1 MEENVYSALKS
12 VLKQIKT
19 DILISRNMSVNN
31 SLDTDKKLHEIEVK
45 VDSIQQNMEKVL
57 AVVQASEKQIY
68 TDRELYD
75 LKQELSWQKMV
86 AKTKIPLSTLQSRVR
101 RFKKANDLY

>member
-12 VLKQIKT
+12 ALKTIKK
-19 DILISRNMSVNN
+19 DIEINRNMSVNQ
-31 SLDTDKKLHEIEVK
+31 SVDTDKKIHDLEVK
-45 VDSIQQNMEKVL
+45 VDSIKENIEKIL
-57 AVVQASEKQIY
+57 AVVQASMKQVY

-86 AKTKIPLSTLQSRVR
+86 AETKIPLSTLQTRVR

>member
-12 VLKQIKT
+12 ALKTIKK
-19 DILISRNMSVNN
+19 DVELSRSMSVNQ
-31 SLDTDKKLHEIEVK
+31 SVDTDKKIHDLEVK
-45 VDSIQQNMEKVL
+45 VDSIQQNVEKIL
-57 AVVQASEKQIY
+57 AVVQASSKQIY

-75 LKQELSWQKMV
+75 LKTQLSWAQLQERTRV
-86 AKTKIPLSTLQSRVR
+86 PLSTLQSRIR

>member
-12 VLKQIKT
+12 ALKTIKK
-19 DILISRNMSVNN
+19 DVELSRSMSVNQ
-31 SLDTDKKLHEIEVK
+31 SVDTDKKIHDLEVK
-45 VDSIQQNMEKVL
+45 VDSIQHNVEKILVM
-57 AVVQASEKQIY
+57 VQTSSKQIY

-86 AKTKIPLSTLQSRVR
+86 AKTHIPLSTLQCRVR
-101 RFKKANDLY
+101 RYKKANDLY

>member
-12 VLKQIKT
+12 ALKTIKK
-19 DILISRNMSVNN
+19 DIEINRAMSVNN
-31 SLDTDKKLHEIEVK
+31 SVDTDKKLHEIEVK
-45 VDSIQQNMEKVL
+45 VDSIQQNIEKMV
-57 AVVQASEKQIY
+57 AMMQASEKQIY
-68 TDRELYD
+68 TDRELFD

-86 AKTKIPLSTLQSRVR
+86 AKTHIPLSTLQSRVR

>member
-12 VLKQIKT
+12 ALKTIKK
-19 DILISRNMSVNN
+19 DVELSRSMSVNQ
-31 SLDTDKKLHEIEVK
+31 SVDTDKKIHDLEVK
-45 VDSIQQNMEKVL
+45 VDSIQQNVEKILVM
-57 AVVQASEKQIY
+57 VQTSSKQIY

-86 AKTKIPLSTLQSRVR
+86 AKTHIPLSTLQCRVR
-101 RFKKANDLY
+101 RYKKANDLY

>member
-1 MEENVYSALKS
+1 MEEKVYNALKSALKT
-12 VLKQIKT
+12 IKK
-19 DILISRNMSVNN
+19 DVEINRSMSVNQ
-31 SLDTDKKLHEIEVK
+31 SVDTDKKIHDLEVK
-45 VDSIQQNMEKVL
+45 VDSIQQNVEKIL
-57 AVVQASEKQIY
+57 AMVQASEKQIY

-86 AKTKIPLSTLQSRVR
+86 AKTKIPLSTLQARVR